1 MFIGFFERLRGDA
14 PVRVFLILGNL
25 CAHLS
30 RILKAWLREHAEFT
44 ELVAD
49 QRATAAAATID
60 HQDAAFTG
68 LAETF
73 AHQ

>member
-44 ELVAD
+44 ELFYLSTYRFESIPTSASLPILW
-49 QRATAAAATID
+49 RR
-60 HQDAAFTG
+60 
-68 LAETF
+68 
-73 AHQ
+73 